1 MKKNIYIL
9 FLLLFASI
17 QASLAQRQVIDRVV
31 ATVGSG
37 IILQSDVDMQYS
49 QWLAQGNKPNENF
62 KCGVLE
68 QLIIQKLLSQQA
80 VIDSIDVTETE
91 VDDNLNS
98 RLRHMSQQ
106 AGGQERL
113 EKFLNRS
120 LLQYKEEMR
129 SSVFEQLKANK
140 MQQNI
145 VQKVDVTPLEVKRYF
160 EGLNKDS
167 LPYFN
172 TEVEIGEIV
181 MMPKLTDAEK
191 KEQRDKI
198 EGIRKQIVD
207 GSDFGTM
214 ARIYSQDPGS
224 APYGGDLGFGT
235 RDNYV
240 KEFSAMAFKLKPGEI
255 SPIVESKFG
264 FHIIQVLERRG
275 EEVHTRHIL
284 MKINPGTAALE
295 RTKNKLDSIYKLVAD
310 KKMDFY
316 HAATNYS
323 DAEESK
329 FNGGM
334 ILNQEG
340 SSRTTV
346 IPMDGLEKSVFTAI
360 DPLKPGEYSKPE
372 QFTDKMGDVGY
383 RFNYLKTRIPPHK
396 ANLDEDFTKIKEA
409 ARQDKINRN
418 LSKWFDDKSKTTFI
432 NISDEFGS
440 CDELKKWKK
449 Q

>member
-9 FLLLFASI
+9 FLLLFVSI
-17 QASLAQRQVIDRVV
+17 QASFAQGQIIDRVV

-49 QWLAQGNKPNENF
+49 QWLAQGNKPNEQF

-129 SSVFEQLKANK
+129 ASVFEQLKAQK

-160 EGLNKDS
+160 ESLNPDS

-181 MMPKLTDAEK
+181 MMPKLTEEEK
-191 KEQRDKI
+191 KEQREKI

-214 ARIYSQDPGS
+214 ARLYSQDPGS
-224 APYGGDLGFGT
+224 ANFGGDLGFGT

-284 MKINPGTAALE
+284 MKINPGAAALE
-295 RTKNKLDSIYKLVAD
+295 RTKHKLDSIYQLVVD
-310 KKMDFY
+310 KKLDFY
-316 HAATNYS
+316 NAATNYS

-334 ILNQEG
+334 VLNPEG
-340 SSRTTV
+340 SSRSTV
-346 IPMDGLEKSVFTAI
+346 IPMDGLDKAVFTAI
-360 DPLKPGEYSKPE
+360 DPLKPGEFSKPA
-372 QFTDKMGDVGY
+372 QFTDKTGDVGY

-418 LSKWFDDKSKTTFI
+418 LSKWFDEKAKTTFI
-432 NISDEFGS
+432 DISDDFGS
-440 CDELKKWKK
+440 CEELKKWRK
-449 Q
+449 

>member
-1 MKKNIYIL
+1 
-9 FLLLFASI
+9 
-17 QASLAQRQVIDRVV
+17 
-31 ATVGSG
+31 
-37 IILQSDVDMQYS
+37 
-49 QWLAQGNKPNENF
+49 
-62 KCGVLE
+62 
-68 QLIIQKLLSQQA
+68 
-80 VIDSIDVTETE
+80 
-91 VDDNLNS
+91 
-98 RLRHMSQQ
+98 
-106 AGGQERL
+106 
-113 EKFLNRS
+113 
-120 LLQYKEEMR
+120 
-129 SSVFEQLKANK
+129 
-140 MQQNI
+140 
-145 VQKVDVTPLEVKRYF
+145 
-160 EGLNKDS
+160 
-167 LPYFN
+167 
-172 TEVEIGEIV
+172 
-181 MMPKLTDAEK
+181 
-191 KEQRDKI
+191 
-198 EGIRKQIVD
+198 
-207 GSDFGTM
+207 
-214 ARIYSQDPGS
+214 
-224 APYGGDLGFGT
+224 
-235 RDNYV
+235 
-240 KEFSAMAFKLKPGEI
+240 
-255 SPIVESKFG
+255 
-264 FHIIQVLERRG
+264 
-275 EEVHTRHIL
+275 
-284 MKINPGTAALE
+284 MKINPGAAALE
-295 RTKNKLDSIYKLVAD
+295 RTKNKLDSIYKLVVD